1 MTLLNTFWPIMAATL
16 AVIVLAG
23 LGLSLGMLFGRPP
36 PRGSCGG
43 LASGACAC
51 ATVERPARCQP
62 AGTESAPSAD
72 VRYPSGSTWPSS
84 LTSRC
89 WSACRNAAPWRS
101 TWR

>member
-23 LGLSLGMLFGRPP
+23 LGLSLGMFFGGPP

-51 ATVERPARCQP
+51 AAGKTPARCPP
-62 AGTESAPSAD
+62 ASSKSAPSAT
-72 VRYPSGSTWPSS
+72 VR
-84 LTSRC
+84 
-89 WSACRNAAPWRS
+89 
-101 TWR
+101 